1 MDSIKKLIIII
12 SIIVIVLII
21 AILVIL
27 NLNSSELGQTDDVI
41 DNAEESVDVE
51 ENNLLVQDN
60 NTFYSIE
67 KNLQNYYL
75 YIKVQ
80 NKQAVY
86 EMTSQIYIEEHSLT
100 QENILEQFPQ
110 IVDDNYEFKLK
121 ELYLND
127 SNIYPIYYA
136 SGELLQ
142 NDQKEK
148 YYFVIYVDQS
158 TASLEIE
165 PITEE
170 QYIEKVQSEQQNEER
185 KIERKQYN
193 QLNQV
198 TVTTEEIAK
207 KYFQDYIYNAVH
219 DVQMAYS
226 SLNEEYQKAKYPT
239 LQQYQQLLQTKQDEL
254 VSMDIY
260 SIKQRDDFA
269 TEDEYIQYIA
279 NLQQKGLTQ
288 YSVTEYE
295 DYTEYVG
302 IDDYNNYYIF
312 QVTSPMQ
319 YKIILDTYTIDLPIF
334 TERYA
339 NSTEEEKVT
348 LNIQRVFEAI
358 NQQDYS
364 YVYNKLDE
372 TFKQNNFS
380 TLESFE
386 NYAKENFFMQ
396 NQVTIGKLEKQNDIY
411 MYEIT
416 IRNAIEENSSE
427 ITKTIVMQLKEGTDF
442 VMSFSI

>member
-198 TVTTEEIAK
+198 TVTTEEIVK

-312 QVTSPMQ
+312 QVTPPMQ

-380 TLESFE
+380 ILESFE

-396 NQVTIGKLEKQNDIY
+396 NQVTIGKLERQNDIY
-411 MYEIT
+411 MYETT
-416 IRNAIEENSSE
+416 IKNALEENSSE